1 MHIILQAIPEGDWSC
16 PHCAARE
23 DTAHGKDHKPAAV
36 ADGAQS
42 IAAVEEEKAAAN
54 PRVKADTGSMGVPSK
69 HSDAV
74 AESKAVIEGK
84 AKSAAT
90 PGSSAKWSR
99 PTQEEGAGGAWM
111 IGRRV
116 QVWCDSQVAWREGS
130 VDGVDMHDEKMH
142 TVLFVDSS
150 DSQAASVNL
159 SKVRW

>member
-23 DTAHGKDHKPAAV
+23 DPADGKDHKP
-36 ADGAQS
+36 DGAQG
-42 IAAVEEEKAAAN
+42 IAAVEEEEAAAN

-74 AESKAVIEGK
+74 AESKA
-84 AKSAAT
+84 KSAAT
-90 PGSSAKWSR
+90 AGRSTKWSR
-99 PTQEEGAGGAWM
+99 PTREEGAGGAWM

-150 DSQAASVNL
+150 DSQAASINL